1 MDLTLVKYNT
11 KHLTK
16 KEKTDFSRKIF
27 GFQDKSNR
35 GTYFYNR
42 EGSLTNYIYDKVGKS
57 VFLIETKHE
66 KKIIK
71 EMYKYKIPLTLIKL
85 VLKKK
90 S

>member
-16 KEKTDFSRKIF
+16 EEKTDFSREIF
-27 GFQDKSNR
+27 GYQDKSNK
-35 GTYFYNR
+35 GKYTYKR
-42 EGSLTNYIYDKVGKS
+42 EGSLTNYIFDKVGKS
-57 VFLIETKHE
+57 AFLIETKHE

-71 EMYKYKIPLTLIKL
+71 EMYKYMIPLTLIKL
-85 VLKKK
+85 ILKKK